1 MGFELHETEIE
12 VARKRIL
19 DGDNASCFIERE
31 RVIKKHLGE
40 ALLLPEEKRYTFFL
54 NKLAEELSTPIED
67 EDVLLGRMLEGS
79 LGDGEGRENCP
90 GGLNS
95 VGHVTLDWAELLS
108 KGLNTIADDAIKN
121 AMASGKEEA
130 LSFAEN
136 AGECVAAIKT
146 FASRYAETAGKKS
159 LQSEIPR
166 LKSRFS
172 RAAAT
177 LWNVPAKP
185 ARSFHEALQSIWIV
199 HLVSSCLIGS
209 RDFAFGR
216 MDQYL
221 YPYYKNDI
229 DTGVLDRKG
238 AVALLSDLFIKS
250 NEITGTSTW
259 NHRPKPIPSN
269 ASKQY
274 LIIGGSNMDGTTA
287 ENELSYLI
295 LDAAELVKMP
305 QPVITVRLAAS
316 SGDAFKVRVTKA
328 VAALGSQIHIFNDNI
343 IVPSLIKVGIVKED
357 AYDYSMVGCCRLNIP
372 GKMDWGSCESFHNL
386 PLWLLKT
393 LHSENLSGQE
403 CEWRDWIDYSTFDDL
418 MKSFAVQCR
427 KFLEQSVE
435 ANTQAIAR
443 RFPKAFHFESLLL
456 SDCVRNCTDYI
467 NGGVR
472 YRPQNH
478 YLGGIAT
485 VVDSLAAI
493 RKIVFEERRFTLRR
507 FMEIVRNDFRDDP
520 RLRHEILQNAPKF
533 GNGDPDADQL
543 ASEIGNMILDTLYSF
558 ETPARQ
564 ILLAGFYSLDK
575 HHGWGGALP
584 ATPDGRLAGEPVSE
598 NQSPVYG
605 ADKSGVTALLKSVTC
620 LPLDKTV
627 MGGLNIK
634 FGSPVRPEI
643 IGDLLTT
650 FFRSGGMHAGFS
662 LADRKTLEDAAA
674 KPENHRSLCVRMYG
688 FSEYFTS
695 LSAREQAELI
705 NRTEY

>member
-1 MGFELHETEIE
+1 MEFELHEAETGI
-12 VARKRIL
+12 ARNRIL
-19 DGDNASCFIERE
+19 DGDNSSCFIERE
-31 RVIKKHLGE
+31 KVIKKHLGE
-40 ALLLPEEKRYTFFL
+40 ALPFPEEKRYAFFL
-54 NKLAEELSTPIED
+54 KKLAEELSTPIED
-67 EDVLLGRMLEGS
+67 EDVLLGRMIEGR
-79 LGDGEGRENCP
+79 LGDGECRENCP

-108 KGLNTIADDAIKN
+108 KGLNGIAAEAMKN
-121 AMASGKEEA
+121 ARLSGMGEA

-136 AGECVAAIKT
+136 AGACISATVT
-146 FASRYAETAGKKS
+146 FASRYAEAAGTKAS
-159 LQSEIPR
+159 WSEIPH
-166 LKSRFS
+166 LANRFS
-172 RAAAT
+172 RAADA
-177 LWNVPAKP
+177 LRNVPAKP
-185 ARSFHEALQSIWIV
+185 ARSFHEALQSIWFV
-199 HLVSSCLIGS
+199 HLVTSCMIGS

-229 DTGVLDRKG
+229 DDGVLDRKG
-238 AVALLSDLFIKS
+238 AVALLASLFIKS
-250 NEITGTSTW
+250 NEITGTATW
-259 NHRPKPIPSN
+259 NHQPKPIPSN

-274 LIIGGSNMDGTTA
+274 LIIGGSNIDGGTA

-295 LDAAELVKMP
+295 LEAAETVKMP
-305 QPVITVRLAAS
+305 EPVISVRMAAD
-316 SGDAFKVRVTKA
+316 SGAAFKARVAKA
-328 VAALGSQIHIFNDNI
+328 VVALGSQIHIFNDNI
-343 IVPSLIKVGIVKED
+343 IIPSLVRRGIAKED

-372 GKMDWGSCESFHNL
+372 GKMDWGSIESFHNL

-393 LHSENLSGQE
+393 LHRENLSGQE
-403 CEWRDWIDYSTFDDL
+403 CEWRDWLDYSTFDDL
-418 MKSFAVQCR
+418 MRAFAVQCR

-435 ANTQAIAR
+435 ANRQSIAK
-443 RFPKAFHFESLLL
+443 RFPKTFHFESLLL
-456 SDCVRNCTDYI
+456 SDCVRECTDYI

-493 RKIVFEERRFTLRR
+493 RKTVFEERRFTLRR

-520 RLRHEILQNAPKF
+520 RLRHDILQNAPKF
-533 GNGDPDADQL
+533 GNGNPAADKL
-543 ASEIGNMILDTLYSF
+543 ASEIGNMLLDTLYSF

-564 ILLAGFYSLDK
+564 PLLAGFYSLDQ

-584 ATPDGRLAGEPVSE
+584 ATPDGRLGGEPVSE

-620 LPLDKTV
+620 LPLDKTA

-650 FFRSGGMHAGFS
+650 FFRSGGIHAGFS
-662 LADRKTLEDAAA
+662 LIDRKTLEDAAA
-674 KPENHRSLCVRMYG
+674 KPEGYRSLCVRMYG

-695 LSAREQAELI
+695 LSSREQAELI
-705 NRTEY
+705 SRTEY

>member
-1 MGFELHETEIE
+1 MGSELHDTEIE
-12 VARKRIL
+12 LARKRIL
-19 DGDNASCFIERE
+19 DGDNSSCFIERE
-31 RVIKKHLGE
+31 TVIKKHLGE
-40 ALLLPEEKRYTFFL
+40 AMLLPEERRYTFSL
-54 NKLAEELSTPIED
+54 RKLAEELSTPIED
-67 EDVLLGRMLEGS
+67 EDVLIGRMLEGR
-79 LGDGEGRENCP
+79 LGEGESRATCP

-95 VGHVTLDWAELLS
+95 VGHVTLDWPELLS
-108 KGLNTIADDAIKN
+108 KGLNAIAAEAMRN
-121 AMASGKEEA
+121 ARLSGKEEA

-136 AGECVAAIKT
+136 AGACITAAVT
-146 FASRYAETAGKKS
+146 FASRYAEAAGSKAS
-159 LQSEIPR
+159 WSEIPQ
-166 LKSRFS
+166 LASRFS
-172 RAAAT
+172 SAAAA
-177 LWNVPAKP
+177 LCNVPAKP
-185 ARSFHEALQSIWIV
+185 ARSFHEALQSIWFV
-199 HLVSSCLIGS
+199 HLVTSCLIGS

-221 YPYYKNDI
+221 FPYYKNDI
-229 DTGVLDRKG
+229 DSGVLDRKG
-238 AVALLSDLFIKS
+238 AVALLSALFIKS
-250 NEITGTSTW
+250 NEITGTATW
-259 NHRPKPIPSN
+259 NHQPKPIPSN

-274 LIIGGSNMDGTTA
+274 LIIGGSNMDGSTT

-295 LDAAELVKMP
+295 MDAAELVKMP

-343 IVPSLIKVGIVKED
+343 IIPSLIKRGITKED

-372 GKMDWGSCESFHNL
+372 GKMDWGSIESFHNL

-393 LHSENLSGQE
+393 MHRENLSGQE
-403 CEWRDWIDYSTFDDL
+403 CEWRDWLNYSTFEDL
-418 MKSFAVQCR
+418 MKAFAGQCR
-427 KFLEQSVE
+427 KSLEQSVD
-435 ANTQAIAR
+435 ANRQSIAK

-456 SDCVRNCTDYI
+456 SDCIRNSTDYI

-493 RKIVFEERRFTLRR
+493 RKIVFEERRFTLQR

-533 GNGDPDADQL
+533 GNGEPAADQL
-543 ASEIGNMILDTLYSF
+543 ASEIGNMLLDILYSF
-558 ETPARQ
+558 ETPERQ
-564 ILLAGFYSLDK
+564 PLLSGFYSLDQ

-584 ATPDGRLAGEPVSE
+584 ATPDGRLRGEPVSE

-620 LPLDKTV
+620 LPLDKTA

-634 FGSPVRPEI
+634 FGSPVRTEI

-650 FFRSGGMHAGFS
+650 FFRSGGIHAGFS

-674 KPENHRSLCVRMYG
+674 KPGNYRSLCVRMYG

-705 NRTEY
+705 SRTEY